1 MTRKPEILLTQPL
14 DESSE
19 RRLRAAAH
27 VLTPAS
33 LEEAEL
39 CRCVA
44 ECDAMIVRT
53 GAALTRRVLEAGRHL
68 RVIGVAAAGLD
79 HVDLDAAESLGI
91 RVLHKPEA
99 ASDAVA
105 EFTVALMLQLLR
117 PTPRLAAR
125 YRSGDFVDARR
136 LPHGDELHS
145 LTVGIVG
152 IGRIGSRVARICAAG
167 FGAAVIYNDIAEMTP
182 FPFKVRAVDKSEIWS
197 TADIISLHVPLTN
210 LTHRLVSADVFR
222 AFRPNALLLN
232 TARGRLVDTRALLDA
247 LCGARIG
254 GAALDVTDPE
264 PLPPD
269 HPLWNCGNCILTPH
283 VASRTHSGLGNMFS
297 IAGDVLAYLQ
307 HSRDDV
313 PDVNSTGIP
322 SAK

>member
-1 MTRKPEILLTQPL
+1 MTRTPEILLTQPL

-19 RRLRAAAH
+19 ERLRAASH
-27 VLTPAS
+27 VVTPTS
-33 LEEAEL
+33 LNEADL

-53 GAALTRRVLEAGRHL
+53 AAPLTRRVLEAGRRL

-79 HVDLDAAESLGI
+79 HVDLEAAESLGI

-105 EFTVALMLQLLR
+105 EFTVTLMLQLLR
-117 PTPRLAAR
+117 PAPRLAAR
-125 YRSGDFVDARR
+125 YRSGDFDGARR
-136 LPHGDELHS
+136 LPHGDEIRD

-152 IGRIGSRVARICAAG
+152 MGRIGSRVARICAAG
-167 FGAAVIYNDIAEMTP
+167 FGATVVYNDIAEMTP
-182 FPFKVRAVDKSEIWS
+182 FPFKVRAVDKAEIWS
-197 TADIISLHVPLTN
+197 TADIVSLHVPLTN
-210 LTHRLVSADVFR
+210 LTHRIVSADVLR
-222 AFRPNALLLN
+222 AFRPKALLLN
-232 TARGRLVDTRALLDA
+232 TARGRLVDTGALLDA

-269 HPLWNCGNCILTPH
+269 HPLWNCDNCILTPH
-283 VASRTHSGLGNMFS
+283 VAARTHCGLRNMFS
-297 IAGDVLAYLQ
+297 IVDDVLAYLG
-307 HSRDDV
+307 HAHDDV
-313 PDVNSTGIP
+313 PDVNSTGTP
-322 SAK
+322 CAK